1 MKVHASIPLLLAA
14 CSWIGCG
21 APGPDEVVEEGPC
34 GARIARVAD
43 EAGIHVAQGSALT
56 FSSNPP
62 ATGAHYGVWA
72 PWARVYDGPVPRGN
86 WVHNLE
92 HGGVALLY
100 RCPAGCPEVVAGLG
114 ALGRG
119 LPQDPLCQG
128 VAPEASAINAR
139 WLLTPDPLL
148 PDGVQVAAAAW
159 GWTYRAACLD
169 AASLRAFVQ
178 ARYARAPEDTCA
190 DGAIA
195 WPPQ

>member
-1 MKVHASIPLLLAA
+1 MKVPVRAMLFLLAA
-14 CSWIGCG
+14 CG
-21 APGPDEVVEEGPC
+21 ASGPEEMPEEIIEPGPC
-34 GARIARVAD
+34 GARIARVQD
-43 EAGIHVAQGSALT
+43 EAGNHVAQDSPIA

-72 PWARVYDGPVPRGN
+72 PWARAYDRPVPRGN

-114 ALGRG
+114 ELGQG
-119 LPQDPLCQG
+119 LAQDPLCQSVSG
-128 VAPEASAINAR
+128 VNAR
-139 WLLTPDPLL
+139 WLLTEDPQL

-169 AASLRAFVQ
+169 AASLRAFVLSH
-178 ARYARAPEDTCA
+178 YARAPEDTCA
-190 DGAIA
+190 EGAIA
-195 WPPQ
+195 WSVQ